1 MALSAAPRSGR
12 TGALLLVVLAA
23 LSGCAAQP
31 ARRGVPPGV
40 AAGHA
45 QASGA
50 EGADAAARRTARS
63 RRTVTAIDQPVAVAP
78 VDGLA
83 LAPVRRAPSAL
94 APRGAPRLAWPIEG
108 GTVSSRYGRRGR
120 RHHDGIDISSP
131 IGTRV
136 LAAADGVVV
145 YAASLRG
152 YGRMIIV
159 RHPRG
164 YDTVYAHNARHF
176 VARGARV
183 RRGQAIA
190 SVGRTGRT
198 TGPNLHFEVR
208 KDNVAHD
215 PLRFLSPR
223 PDAVAQGE

>member
-1 MALSAAPRSGR
+1 MALSAVPPLRRAAVRLLM
-12 TGALLLVVLAA
+12 ALAVV
-23 LSGCAAQP
+23 SGCTAQP

-40 AAGHA
+40 AAGHGHA
-45 QASGA
+45 AAVDGT
-50 EGADAAARRTARS
+50 DAAARRAARAL
-63 RRTVTAIDQPVAVAP
+63 RTVSEIDQPVAVAP

-83 LAPVRRAPSAL
+83 LAPVRRAASAV
-94 APRGAPRLAWPIEG
+94 APRGAPRLTWPIDG

-145 YAASLRG
+145 YAAALRG

-176 VARGARV
+176 VERGARV